1 MATTTATITLAS
13 SDIMDNAISV
23 SSTATLTKAG
33 NSTGL
38 PDTTGLRRKRIAS
51 DVKVDLLKRES
62 EGLTA
67 NGANKLY
74 IKYWYISN

>member
-38 PDTTGLRRKRIAS
+38 PDTLIF
-51 DVKVDLLKRES
+51 
-62 EGLTA
+62 LTLQQLTQT
-67 NGANKLY
+67 KQT
-74 IKYWYISN
+74 KFT